1 MNRRPQFFYG
11 WVIVGTAIV
20 SMTIIYGIRHS
31 FAVFFPPILDEFG
44 WSRGSTAFMFSLNLL
59 IYGFAAPFAGGLG
72 DRWKPRMVMTT
83 GIVILGL
90 ATAGCAFANELWHFY
105 LLFGVLMPI
114 GQAFCGWPL
123 IGPTVVNWFARRRGR
138 VIGLSQMGG
147 GLSFAYGL
155 FAEFLIL
162 EVGWRFSYLVMAG
175 ILVTFL
181 LPLFIFFIY
190 YRPEDKGMKADGS
203 AEAVATDDLLAELP
217 STTKRISN
225 EWTLGSAMKTY
236 QLWLLVLS
244 YFLFWGVGGY
254 LVQAHQVKFTMD
266 MGYSSTFAASIFA
279 LFGISAM
286 AGQAS
291 AFISDRFGREKTI
304 TLSTILVVGALLALI
319 SVKDNSQPW
328 LLYVYA
334 ICIGYGTGLYWP
346 TIHAGAA
353 DIFRGRNFGAI
364 AGLLITGVGVGG
376 VIGPW
381 LGGYIHDISG
391 SYISAFALCMV
402 CCILGCIIF
411 WIAAPRK
418 AAKLRNVVQ

>member
-1 MNRRPQFFYG
+1 MRRRPQIFYG
-11 WVIVGTAIV
+11 WVIIGTAIF
-20 SMTIIYGIRHS
+20 SMAVIYGIRHS

-59 IYGFAAPFAGGLG
+59 IYGFVAPFAGSLG
-72 DRWKPRMVMTT
+72 DRWKPRMVMIT
-83 GIVILGL
+83 GIIILGL

-123 IGPTVVNWFARRRGR
+123 FGPMVVNWFVKRRGR
-138 VIGLSQMGG
+138 VIGLGQMGG

-155 FAEFLIL
+155 LAEFLIL

-181 LPLFIFFIY
+181 LPLFILFVY
-190 YRPEDKGMKADGS
+190 YRPEDKGMKADGNT
-203 AEAVATDDLLAELP
+203 EAIVTDDPLAELP

-225 EWTLGSAMKTY
+225 EWTLGNALKTY
-236 QLWLLVLS
+236 QLWLLILS

-266 MGYSSTFAASIFA
+266 MGYSGTFSASIFA

-291 AFISDRFGREKTI
+291 GFISDWLGREKTI
-304 TLSTILVVGALLALI
+304 TLSTILAVGALLALI

-328 LLYVYA
+328 FLYVYA
-334 ICIGYGTGLYWP
+334 ICNGYGTGLYWP

-364 AGLLITGVGVGG
+364 AGLLLTAVGVGG

-391 SYISAFALCMV
+391 SYISAFVFCMA
-402 CCILGCIIF
+402 CSILGCIAF

-418 AAKLRNVVQ
+418 ATKLRKIPE